1 MRTADL
7 TVSKDADDSPEL
19 LNDLLVQVGRRD
31 AEAFRKLYAATAPR
45 LLGAALRI
53 VRRREVAEDALHDA
67 FVRVWWHAD
76 HYDPARGA
84 AIGWMITILRNS
96 AINHLRKAGRE
107 RIVVSL
113 DADAADDDL
122 LERVAAVPGV
132 SATDRL
138 SLVHCLG
145 QLEPLHRRCVVMA
158 FADGWSHE
166 ELAERLG
173 QPLGTVKSWI
183 RRSLARLRTCLDA

>member
-67 FVRVWWHAD
+67 FLRVWWHAD
-76 HYDPARGA
+76 HYDPARGT

-107 RIVVSL
+107 RVVASP
-113 DADAADDDL
+113 DADEDGDL
-122 LERVAAVPGV
+122 LERMDAVPGV
-132 SATDRL
+132 SAADRL

-145 QLEPLHRRCVVMA
+145 ELEPLHRRCLVMA
-158 FADGWSHE
+158 FADGWTHE

-173 QPLGTVKSWI
+173 QPLGTIKSWI

>member
-67 FVRVWWHAD
+67 FLRVWWHAD
-76 HYDPARGA
+76 HYDPAKGA

-107 RIVVSL
+107 RVVASL
-113 DADAADDDL
+113 DTDEDDDV
-122 LERVAAVPGV
+122 LERIGAVPGV
-132 SATDRL
+132 SSADRL

-145 QLEPLHRRCVVMA
+145 ELEPQHRRCVIMA
-158 FADGWSHE
+158 FADGWSQE

-183 RRSLARLRTCLDA
+183 RRSLARLRTCLDS